1 MIAVVGG
8 TGRLGRL
15 VVQELR
21 HQGEEVL
28 VVSRRPTARAAGR
41 HTGSA
46 GPVGSAE
53 AGGSA
58 GSGGLDDPGIR
69 YLAADVRDAAAVRA
83 AMREVAVCVSAVHG
97 ANPSGDGSPASVDWL
112 GNRNLVDAAAAAGA
126 AVVMLSVVGAAPD
139 SPMEL
144 FRMKWRAEEYLR
156 ASGVEWTVV
165 RATAFAEL
173 WAEILRSTA
182 SKSGRVQVFG
192 RGENPIN
199 FVSVLD
205 VAAGVVHAVADPTL
219 RQQVITIAGPE
230 NLTLNQFAARIGER
244 HPPRHVPR
252 AGLRGMAI
260 LARGARP
267 ALARSARAALAMDT
281 IDMAVD
287 AAPGHAAY
295 PWLPS
300 TRIG

>member
-1 MIAVVGG
+1 MIGVVGG

-15 VVQELR
+15 VVQGLR
-21 HQGEEVL
+21 SAGEEVL
-28 VVSRRPTARAAGR
+28 VLARRPPTPAAGLDK
-41 HTGSA
+41 GSA
-46 GPVGSAE
+46 TF
-53 AGGSA
+53 AGTDVF
-58 GSGGLDDPGIR
+58 DDPGVR
-69 YLAADVRDAAAVRA
+69 YVSADVRDAAAVRA
-83 AMREVAVCVSAVHG
+83 ALRGVAVCVSAAHG

-112 GNRNLVDAAAAAGA
+112 GNRNLVDAAAGAGA

-156 ASGVEWTVV
+156 ASGVEWTIV

-173 WAEILRSTA
+173 WSEILRTSA

-199 FVSVLD
+199 FVSVVD
-205 VAAGVVHAVADPTL
+205 VAAAVVRAVSDPTL
-219 RQQVITIAGPE
+219 RGQVITVAGPE
-230 NLTLNQFAARIGER
+230 NLTFNQFAARIGDR
-244 HPPRHVPR
+244 RSPRHVPR
-252 AGLRGMAI
+252 AGLRTMAI
-260 LARGARP
+260 LARGPRP
-267 ALARSARAALAMDT
+267 GLARSARAALAMDT

-287 AAPGHAAY
+287 PVPGHAAY

-300 TRIG
+300 STIG